1 MAGAGETSC
10 MADGPGAGRTSLHRY
25 LLTRLAAL
33 LLAAAIL
40 VAVIVWLTLRG
51 SYADMAMEQVQQ
63 GATFLTFHMGDRLD
77 GSPAGQAALQREL
90 ERFASLRRE
99 RLAGLIIAA
108 RIFGPAGKLLAH
120 FEDPALTANRATL
133 DWLDADPVAIPATPD
148 SRLEV
153 QRFDDHPYVKVL
165 VPVIADG
172 NRILAWCAAVLRV
185 SDAAI
190 TDVRYRILRS
200 IALATGLIIATTAL
214 FYPVVI
220 RLVNRLS
227 RLSTSLLDA
236 NLEVIKVLGSAIAK
250 KDSDTDAHNYRVT
263 LMAVQLGES
272 LGLDPDRIRALIKG
286 AFLHDVGKI
295 GIPDAVLLKPGRL
308 DAAEF
313 SVMKQHVEHGL
324 DIIGRSAWLA
334 DAAAVVG
341 GHHEKFSGDGYPAGL
356 ANEGVSI
363 LARIFALVDVFDA
376 LTCRR
381 PYKEPMPY
389 EESMQVLEA
398 GRGTHFDPT
407 VLDAFTDL
415 SKHFYA
421 SIAQRED
428 PALREEAGAVM
439 RRYFEVSIE
448 QFI

>member
-1 MAGAGETSC
+1 
-10 MADGPGAGRTSLHRY
+10 MADNPGARRTSLHRY

-33 LLAAAIL
+33 LLGAGTL
-40 VAVIVWLTLRG
+40 VALIVWLTLRG
-51 SYADMAMEQVQQ
+51 SYANLALEQVQQ
-63 GATFLTFHMGDRLD
+63 GATFITFHMGEALD
-77 GSPAGQAALQREL
+77 GSPAGQAALLQEL
-90 ERFASLRRE
+90 ERFAALRRE
-99 RLAGLIIAA
+99 RFAGRIIAA
-108 RIFGPAGKLLAH
+108 RIYAPGGKLLAH
-120 FEDPALTANRATL
+120 FEDPALTNNRATL
-133 DWLDADPVAIPATPD
+133 DWLDADPVEIPLAPD
-148 SRLEV
+148 SRLAV

-165 VPVIADG
+165 VPVVTGDD
-172 NRILAWCAAVLRV
+172 RVLAWCAAVLRV

-190 TDVRYRILRS
+190 AEARYRILRA
-200 IALATGLIIATTAL
+200 IALAVGLIIATTAL

-227 RLSTSLLDA
+227 RLSASLLDA

-263 LMAVQLGES
+263 LMAVQLGEA
-272 LGLDPDRIRALIKG
+272 LELDADHIRALIKG

-308 DAAEF
+308 DEHEF
-313 SVMKQHVEHGL
+313 AVMKQHVEHGL
-324 DIIGRSAWLA
+324 DIIARSSWLA
-334 DAAAVVG
+334 DAAPVVG
-341 GHHEKFSGDGYPAGL
+341 GHHEKYSGDGYPAGL
-356 ANEGVSI
+356 EKAAVSI

-389 EESMQVLEA
+389 EDAMQILEA
-398 GRGTHFDPT
+398 GRGTHFDPA
-407 VLDAFTDL
+407 VLDAFARL
-415 SKHFYA
+415 SRHFYET
-421 SIAQRED
+421 IAQRED
-428 PALREEAGAVM
+428 AALKEETNAMM

>member
-1 MAGAGETSC
+1 MVDK
-10 MADGPGAGRTSLHRY
+10 ADAHRTSLHRY

-33 LLAAAIL
+33 LLGAGTL

-51 SYADMAMEQVQQ
+51 SYANLALEQVQQ
-63 GATFLTFHMGDRLD
+63 GATFITFHMGDTLD
-77 GSPAGQAALQREL
+77 GSPAGQAALLREL
-90 ERFASLRRE
+90 ERFAALRRE
-99 RLAGLIIAA
+99 RFAGSIVAA
-108 RIFGPAGKLLAH
+108 RIYDPAGKLLAH
-120 FEDPALTANRATL
+120 FADPALLDNRATL
-133 DWLDADPVAIPATPD
+133 EWLDAGPVAIPPAPGN
-148 SRLEV
+148 RLEIE
-153 QRFDDHPYVKVL
+153 RFDDHPHVKVL
-165 VPVIADG
+165 VPVVTGDDQV
-172 NRILAWCAAVLRV
+172 LAWCAAVLRV

-190 TDVRYRILRS
+190 ADARYRILRA
-200 IALATGLIIATTAL
+200 IALAVGLIIATTAL
-214 FYPVVI
+214 FYPLVI

-227 RLSTSLLDA
+227 RLSASLLDA

-263 LMAVQLGES
+263 LMAVQLAES

-308 DAAEF
+308 DESEF

-341 GHHEKFSGDGYPAGL
+341 GHHEKYSGDGYPAGL
-356 ANEGVSI
+356 AKEGVSV

-389 EESMQVLEA
+389 EDTMQVLEA
-398 GRGTHFDPT
+398 GRGTHFDPA
-407 VLDAFTDL
+407 VLDAFTRL
-415 SKHFYA
+415 SAHFYET
-421 SIAQRED
+421 IAQRED
-428 PALREEAGAVM
+428 EALKAETNAMM

>member
-1 MAGAGETSC
+1 MV
-10 MADGPGAGRTSLHRY
+10 DNPGVRRTSLHRY
-25 LLTRLAAL
+25 LLTRLATL
-33 LLAAAIL
+33 LLGAGAL
-40 VAVIVWLTLRG
+40 VTIIVWLTLRG
-51 SYADMAMEQVQQ
+51 SYANLALEQVQQ
-63 GATFLTFHMGDRLD
+63 GATFITFHMGDTLD
-77 GSPAGQAALQREL
+77 GSPAGQAALLREL

-99 RLAGLIIAA
+99 RFAGSIIAA
-108 RIFGPAGKLLAH
+108 RIYDPAGKLLAH
-120 FEDPALTANRATL
+120 FEDPAVTTNRATL
-133 DWLDADPVAIPATPD
+133 EWLDADPVKIPLAPD

-165 VPVIADG
+165 VPVVTGGD
-172 NRILAWCAAVLRV
+172 RVLAWCAAILRV

-190 TDVRYRILRS
+190 ADVRERILRA
-200 IALATGLIIATTAL
+200 IAVAIGLIIATTAL

-227 RLSTSLLDA
+227 RLSASLLDA

-295 GIPDAVLLKPGRL
+295 GIPDAILLKPGRL
-308 DAAEF
+308 DENEF

-324 DIIGRSAWLA
+324 DIIGRSAWLE
-334 DAAAVVG
+334 DATPVVG
-341 GHHEKFSGDGYPAGL
+341 GHHEKYSGDGYPAGL
-356 ANEGVSI
+356 EQESVSI

-389 EESMQVLEA
+389 EDAMQILEA
-398 GRGTHFDPT
+398 GRGSHFDPA
-407 VLDAFTDL
+407 VLDAFARL
-415 SKHFYA
+415 SAHFYET
-421 SIAQRED
+421 IAQRED
-428 PALREEAGAVM
+428 EALKTETDAMM

>member
-1 MAGAGETSC
+1 MNHNAGT
-10 MADGPGAGRTSLHRY
+10 GRTSLHRY
-25 LLTRLAAL
+25 LLTRLAVL
-33 LLAAAIL
+33 LLVASLL
-40 VAVIVWLTLRG
+40 VAVTVWLTLRG
-51 SYADMAMEQVQQ
+51 SYANLALEQVQQ
-63 GATFLTFHMGDRLD
+63 AATFITFHMGDRLD
-77 GSPAGQAALQREL
+77 GSPAGQIALEQEL
-90 ERFASLRRE
+90 ERFASMHRE
-99 RLAGLIIAA
+99 RFAGSIIAA
-108 RIFGPAGKLLAH
+108 RIFDPAGHLLAG
-120 FEDPALTANRATL
+120 FEDPTRTSNRTPL
-133 DWLDADPVAIPATPD
+133 DWLDADSLAIPSTPLT
-148 SRLEV
+148 RLEV

-165 VPVIADG
+165 VPVVAAG
-172 NRILAWCAAVLRV
+172 NRVLNWCTAVLRI

-190 TDVRYRILRS
+190 ADVRYRILRS
-200 IALATGLIIATTAL
+200 IAIAIGLIIATTAL

-227 RLSTSLLDA
+227 RLSVSLLDA

-263 LMAVQLGES
+263 LMAVQLGEA

-308 DAAEF
+308 DETEF
-313 SVMKQHVEHGL
+313 SIMKQHVEHGL

-334 DAAAVVG
+334 DAAEIVG
-341 GHHEKFSGDGYPAGL
+341 GHHEKYNGDGYPAGL
-356 ANEGVSI
+356 ANEDVSI

-381 PYKEPMPY
+381 PYKEPIPY
-389 EESMQVLEA
+389 EEAMRILET

-407 VLDAFTDL
+407 VLDAFIRL
-415 SKHFYA
+415 SRDFYDG
-421 SIAQRED
+421 IAQRED
-428 PALREEAGAVM
+428 TALREETAAVM

>member
-1 MAGAGETSC
+1 MRDNARTS
-10 MADGPGAGRTSLHRY
+10 RTSLHHY

-33 LLAAAIL
+33 LLAATIL
-40 VAVIVWLTLRG
+40 VAIIVWLTLRG
-51 SYADMAMEQVQQ
+51 SYANLALEQVQQ
-63 GATFLTFHMGDRLD
+63 AATFITFHMGDTLD
-77 GSPAGQAALQREL
+77 GSPAGQIALQQEL
-90 ERFASLRRE
+90 KRFASLRRE
-99 RLAGLIIAA
+99 RFAGFIIAA
-108 RIFGPAGKLLAH
+108 RIFDPAGKLLAH
-120 FEDPALTANRATL
+120 FEDPALTANRAPV
-133 DWLDADPVAIPATPD
+133 DWLDSDPVTIPLAPD
-148 SRLEV
+148 TRLV
-153 QRFDDHPYVKVL
+153 VRRFNDHPYVKVL
-165 VPVIADG
+165 VPVLAEG
-172 NRILAWCAAVLRV
+172 NRALSWCTAILRI

-190 TDVRYRILRS
+190 ADVRYRILRS
-200 IALATGLIIATTAL
+200 IALAAGLIIATAAL

-227 RLSTSLLDA
+227 RLTVNLLDA

-263 LMAVQLGES
+263 LMAVQLAEA
-272 LGLDPDRIRALIKG
+272 LGLDPDRIRTLIKG

-308 DAAEF
+308 DENEF
-313 SVMKQHVEHGL
+313 SIMKQHVDHGL

-334 DAAAVVG
+334 DAAEVVG
-341 GHHEKFSGDGYPAGL
+341 GHHEQYNGDGYPSGL
-356 ANEGVSI
+356 ANEEVSI

-389 EESMQVLEA
+389 EEAMQILEA
-398 GRGTHFDPT
+398 GRGSHFDPV
-407 VLDAFTDL
+407 VLDAFTGL
-415 SKHFYA
+415 SRKFYD

-428 PALREEAGAVM
+428 AALREEASTLM

>member
-1 MAGAGETSC
+1 MIDNAGTS
-10 MADGPGAGRTSLHRY
+10 RTSLHRY

-33 LLAAAIL
+33 LLAAAML
-40 VAVIVWLTLRG
+40 VAASVWLTLRG
-51 SYADMAMEQVQQ
+51 SYANLALEQVQQ
-63 GATFLTFHMGDRLD
+63 GATFIIFHMGDTLD
-77 GSPAGQAALQREL
+77 GSPAGQAALQQQL
-90 ERFASLRRE
+90 ARFASLRRE
-99 RLAGLIIAA
+99 RFAGLIIAA
-108 RIFGPAGKLLAH
+108 RIFDPAGKLLAR
-120 FEDPALTANRATL
+120 FEDPSRTADRTTL
-133 DWLDADPVAIPATPD
+133 DWLDAAPVKIPPTPD

-165 VPVIADG
+165 VPVVADG
-172 NRILAWCAAVLRV
+172 NRVLAWCTALLRV
-185 SDAAI
+185 SDSAI
-190 TDVRYRILRS
+190 ADVRYRILRA
-200 IALATGLIIATTAL
+200 IALAIGLIIATTAL

-227 RLSTSLLDA
+227 RLSASLLDA

-263 LMAVQLGES
+263 LMAVQLGEA

-308 DAAEF
+308 DESEF
-313 SVMKQHVEHGL
+313 AVMRQHVEHGL
-324 DIIGRSAWLA
+324 DIIGRSSWLA

-356 ANEGVSI
+356 AKEEVSI

-381 PYKEPMPY
+381 PYKEPLPY
-389 EESMQVLEA
+389 EEAMQILEG
-398 GRGTHFDPT
+398 GRGSHFDPA
-407 VLDAFTDL
+407 VLDAFTGL
-415 SKHFYA
+415 SRHFHA
-421 SIAQRED
+421 TIAQRED
-428 PALREEAGAVM
+428 AALREETATVM

>member
-1 MAGAGETSC
+1 MVDNIGTA
-10 MADGPGAGRTSLHRY
+10 RTSLHRY

-33 LLAAAIL
+33 LLGAGTL

-51 SYADMAMEQVQQ
+51 SYAHLALEQVQQ
-63 GATFLTFHMGDRLD
+63 GATFITFHMGDTLD
-77 GSPAGQAALQREL
+77 GSPAGQAALLQEL

-99 RLAGLIIAA
+99 RFAGSIIAA
-108 RIFGPAGKLLAH
+108 RIYDPAGKLLAH

-133 DWLDADPVAIPATPD
+133 EWLDAGPVAIPLTAE
-148 SRLEV
+148 SHLEV
-153 QRFDDHPYVKVL
+153 QRFDDHPYVRVL
-165 VPVIADG
+165 VPVVADG
-172 NRILAWCAAVLRV
+172 DRILAWCAAVLRV

-190 TDVRYRILRS
+190 AGARNRILRA
-200 IALATGLIIATTAL
+200 IALAVGLIIATTAL
-214 FYPVVI
+214 FYPVVT

-227 RLSTSLLDA
+227 RLSASLLDA

-308 DAAEF
+308 DESEF
-313 SVMKQHVEHGL
+313 SIMKQHVEHGL

-341 GHHEKFSGDGYPAGL
+341 GHHEKYSGEGYPAGL
-356 ANEGVSI
+356 EKESVSL

-389 EESMQVLEA
+389 EDAMQILEA
-398 GRGTHFDPT
+398 GRGTHFDPA
-407 VLDAFTDL
+407 VLDAFTRL
-415 SKHFYA
+415 SAHFYA

-428 PALREEAGAVM
+428 EALKTETSAMM

>member
-1 MAGAGETSC
+1 
-10 MADGPGAGRTSLHRY
+10 MADGSGAGRTSLHRY
-25 LLTRLAAL
+25 LLARLAAL
-33 LLAAAIL
+33 LLAAGML
-40 VAVIVWLTLRG
+40 VAVVVWLTLRG
-51 SYADMAMEQVQQ
+51 SYAHMAMEQVQQ

-108 RIFGPAGKLLAH
+108 RIFDPAGKLLAH
-120 FEDPALTANRATL
+120 FEDPALTANRATV
-133 DWLDADPVAIPATPD
+133 DWLDATPVTIPPTSA

-153 QRFDDHPYVKVL
+153 QRFDNHPYVKVL
-165 VPVIADG
+165 VPVLGDG
-172 NRILAWCAAVLRV
+172 DRVLAWCAAVLRV
-185 SDAAI
+185 SDTAI
-190 TDVRYRILRS
+190 ADARYRILRS
-200 IALATGLIIATTAL
+200 IALAIGLIIATAAL

-263 LMAVQLGES
+263 LMAVQLGEA

-313 SVMKQHVEHGL
+313 AVMKQHVEHGL
-324 DIIGRSAWLA
+324 DIIRRSAWLA
-334 DAAAVVG
+334 DAAPVVG

-356 ANEGVSI
+356 AQEAVSI

-389 EESMQVLEA
+389 EEAMQILEA
-398 GRGTHFDPT
+398 GRGTHFDPA
-407 VLDAFTDL
+407 VLDAFTGL
-415 SKHFYA
+415 SRHFYEA
-421 SIAQRED
+421 IAQRED
-428 PALREEAGAVM
+428 AALREEAGAVM
-439 RRYFEVSIE
+439 RKYFEVSIE

>member
-1 MAGAGETSC
+1 ME
-10 MADGPGAGRTSLHRY
+10 DKPDVHRTSLHRY

-33 LLAAAIL
+33 LVGAGTL
-40 VAVIVWLTLRG
+40 VTVIVWLTLRG
-51 SYADMAMEQVQQ
+51 SYANLALEQVQQ
-63 GATFLTFHMGDRLD
+63 GATFITFHMGDTLD
-77 GSPAGQAALQREL
+77 GSPAGQAALLQEL

-99 RLAGLIIAA
+99 RFAGSISAA
-108 RIFGPAGKLLAH
+108 RIYDPAGKLLAH
-120 FEDPALTANRATL
+120 FEDPALGASRATL
-133 DWLDADPVAIPATPD
+133 EWLDAGPVDIPLTPE
-148 SRLEV
+148 SRIEM

-165 VPVIADG
+165 VPVVADSD
-172 NRILAWCAAVLRV
+172 RILAWCAAVLRV
-185 SDAAI
+185 SDTAI
-190 TDVRYRILRS
+190 AGARNRILRA
-200 IALATGLIIATTAL
+200 IAMAVGLIIATTAL
-214 FYPVVI
+214 FYPIVI

-308 DAAEF
+308 DESEF
-313 SVMKQHVEHGL
+313 SVMKQHVGHGL

-334 DAAAVVG
+334 DAAPVVG
-341 GHHEKFSGDGYPAGL
+341 GHHEKYSGNGYPAGL
-356 ANEGVSI
+356 EKESVSI

-389 EESMQVLEA
+389 EETMQVLEA
-398 GRGTHFDPT
+398 GRGTHFDPA
-407 VLDAFTDL
+407 VLDAFTRL
-415 SKHFYA
+415 SGHFYA
-421 SIAQRED
+421 TIAQRED
-428 PALREEAGAVM
+428 DALKEETSAMM

>member
-1 MAGAGETSC
+1 
-10 MADGPGAGRTSLHRY
+10 MADESGTGRTSLHRY
-25 LLTRLAAL
+25 LLTRLAVL
-33 LLAAAIL
+33 LLAASVL
-40 VAVIVWLTLRG
+40 VTAIVWLNLRG
-51 SYADMAMEQVQQ
+51 SYAHLALEQVQQ

-77 GSPAGQAALQREL
+77 GSPSGQAALQREL

-108 RIFGPAGKLLAH
+108 RIFDPAGKPLAH
-120 FEDPALTANRATL
+120 FEDPALTTNPATL
-133 DWLDADPVAIPATPD
+133 DWLDADPVAIPETPD
-148 SRLEV
+148 SHREI

-165 VPVIADG
+165 VPVLGDG
-172 NRILAWCAAVLRV
+172 DRVLAWCAAVLRI
-185 SDAAI
+185 SDTAI
-190 TDVRYRILRS
+190 ADARYRILRS
-200 IALATGLIIATTAL
+200 IALAIGLIVATTAL

-220 RLVNRLS
+220 RLVNRLA
-227 RLSTSLLDA
+227 RLSTSLLNA

-272 LGLDPDRIRALIKG
+272 LGLDPGRIRALIKG

-308 DAAEF
+308 DTDEF

-324 DIIGRSAWLA
+324 EIIGRSAWLA

-341 GHHEKFSGDGYPAGL
+341 GHHEKYNGEGYPAGL
-356 ANEGVSI
+356 SNESVSI

-389 EESMQVLEA
+389 EEAMQILEA
-398 GRGTHFDPT
+398 GRGTHFDPA
-407 VLDAFTDL
+407 VLDAFTSL
-415 SKHFYA
+415 GKHFYQT
-421 SIAQRED
+421 IAQRED
-428 PALREEAGAVM
+428 AALREEAGAVM